1 MKLQKDMKHD
11 DPHMAFQQKGKI
23 VLKSIMRTENNNE
36 VAPGL
41 YIYYVESENGVEHIG
56 KFAVIR

>member
-1 MKLQKDMKHD
+1 VKVIERSSQFDGNEWWDL
-11 DPHMAFQQKGKI
+11 
-23 VLKSIMRTENNNE
+23 RTENNQE

-41 YIYYVESENGVEHIG
+41 YIYHVESNNGKEKIG